1 MFRSLKLSA
10 NPRPGK
16 PVLALAALLLGFNL
30 AACSSD
36 PPPDMNTVKKLVAED
51 RQFDAL
57 KVLIPLAQD
66 GDPQAQ
72 YELAGFYHYGYVG
85 ANDYAKALKW
95 YRASA
100 RQGYADSMVGLSVM
114 YLGGQGVAKDRREA
128 FVWLNLAA
136 QYMSDKQALAKVKAV
151 RDEIGRTLTK
161 DDIAFAKAESLL
173 LQPETARSWEAG
185 VNLKYND
192 VFTADDSLRAKVNL
206 FHTDVENYI
215 DVDLTTTPRTAINIG
230 DARLKGVE
238 AEAVYDYGWGF
249 VNLSG
254 ALIDAKIVSG
264 VYEGQA
270 LNNTPLDRFAATI
283 GFRAL
288 EDKLTFGAQYLAV
301 GKITRTNRL
310 RPDDPPVDD
319 DGFDLVNVFANWQI
333 NDHTRLDFGV
343 DNVFNKAY
351 TDPQSAWSTT
361 AATEEGKGRT
371 FKIALTGRIGG

>member
-1 MFRSLKLSA
+1 MFRSLTLAARS
-10 NPRPGK
+10 RPGR
-16 PVLALAALLLGFNL
+16 PVLAVAALFLGLNL

-173 LQPETARSWEAG
+173 LQPETSSVQPNEAESIDHLPDMATTQEPPAA
-185 VNLKYND
+185 VATEPLQNVPPDTLPLTSAP
-192 VFTADDSLRAKVNL
+192 VSSAPSLPQMELQPSLPAAPRPAAITAPPVTTKPV
-206 FHTDVENYI
+206 
-215 DVDLTTTPRTAINIG
+215 TTTPASTLPVTTLPATT
-230 DARLKGVE
+230 
-238 AEAVYDYGWGF
+238 
-249 VNLSG
+249 
-254 ALIDAKIVSG
+254 
-264 VYEGQA
+264 
-270 LNNTPLDRFAATI
+270 TPATPQP
-283 GFRAL
+283 
-288 EDKLTFGAQYLAV
+288 E
-301 GKITRTNRL
+301 
-310 RPDDPPVDD
+310 PPPPVPPSSSD
-319 DGFDLVNVFANWQI
+319 AAPA
-333 NDHTRLDFGV
+333 TPV
-343 DNVFNKAY
+343 DPVPAF
-351 TDPQSAWSTT
+351 
-361 AATEEGKGRT
+361 
-371 FKIALTGRIGG
+371 